1 MSASHTAPTLA
12 ELTTP
17 VAMGYIPLGVVFGF
31 LFVEAG
37 GDPWLAIAASVWVYA
52 GAAQFMMVPML
63 AAGLPLGAIAL
74 ATLVVNLRH
83 VFYGISLL
91 KAVPLAG
98 WRRWYCIF
106 ALTDETYAVLTA
118 LPEHLRGQKMVLLS
132 ALNQLWWVGGTA
144 LGVWAGSVVRLDLTG
159 LDFVLAALFA
169 VLAIEQWRAK
179 RLVWPVWVAVLGY
192 GAGYAIAPDQ
202 ALVIAIGLS
211 VLAGALVKPVQATA
225 GGRNG

>member
-1 MSASHTAPTLA
+1 MSARHTAPTLA

-17 VAMGYIPLGVVFGF
+17 VAMGYIPLGIVFGF

-37 GDPWLAIAASVWVYA
+37 GSPWLAIAASVWVYA

-192 GAGYAIAPDQ
+192 GVGYAIAPDQ

-211 VLAGALVKPVQATA
+211 VLAGALVKPVSPTA
-225 GGRNG
+225 GGSNG

>member
-1 MSASHTAPTLA
+1 MSVRQTVPALE

-17 VAMGYIPLGVVFGF
+17 VAMGYIPLGIVFGF

-52 GAAQFMMVPML
+52 GAAQFMMVHML

-91 KAVPLAG
+91 KAVPPAG

-179 RLVWPVWVAVLGY
+179 RLVWPVWAAVLGY
-192 GAGYAIAPDQ
+192 GVGYAIAPDQ

-211 VLAGALVKPVQATA
+211 VLAGALVKPVSPTA
-225 GGRNG
+225 GGSNG